1 MINSPLDSKRRLILE
16 VELPTMYID
25 DLPEIIRDH
34 GSSESDMSDEIL
46 NCIGEIGHGLL
57 IVEVSGEKD
66 SEIVTVPA
74 LVQAAKIENYP
85 PTPRQQWGDSIED
98 LAWKVD
104 PDEEDRLPNLWTG
117 A

>member
-1 MINSPLDSKRRLILE
+1 MPDLERRLILE
-16 VELPTMYID
+16 VELPEMYVD

-34 GSSESDMSDEIL
+34 GSSESSMSDEIL
-46 NCIGEIGHGLL
+46 SCIGEVSVGLL
-57 IVEVSGEKD
+57 IVETCGEKD

-74 LVQAAKIENYP
+74 LIRAAQIEDEP
-85 PTPRQQWGDSIED
+85 PTPREQWGDSIEH
-98 LAWKVD
+98 LAAKVD